1 MPISLRASLMAGAL
15 CISGTAVRAE
25 PISLSQ
31 ALTLGAE
38 QSPRISQAKALAD
51 AAEARARQAGVGP
64 NPEIGVTVENFG
76 GTGPY
81 RNFRTSE
88 TSLELSQR
96 LELGGKRSARVA
108 VAKAERDFALLA
120 FARAQFDLA
129 RDVRVAHAELK
140 AAEDRAVLARD
151 NVGRAQELARTAGL
165 LVEAGRDPPLR
176 KLRADALLAE
186 AQAEQTRSFAD
197 MLAARRLLASLIGS
211 NDPELSA
218 GDTSDQPP
226 PPEVA
231 HDVSGLD
238 ERLSEAERDAAR
250 ARIKLAQATAVP
262 DVTASAGVRRFADG
276 RETAVV
282 AGFSIPFPIRDR
294 NRGGIAAAQADS
306 LASEASLAQTR
317 LDAKRARHDAQ
328 FAFDAAQ
335 MRVEALS
342 GAGATQ
348 AEEALRIA
356 RAGYAAGKFSLVELI
371 DAQQAYNSAKLLLI
385 EARLDRARAAAA
397 LVRANA
403 Q

>member
-1 MPISLRASLMAGAL
+1 MYISLRAALLAGAL
-15 CISGTAVRAE
+15 YISGTAVRAE
-25 PISLSQ
+25 PVSLID
-31 ALTLGAE
+31 ALAQGAE
-38 QSPRISQAKALAD
+38 QSPRISQAKALAE

-64 NPEIGVTVENFG
+64 NPELGVEVENFA
-76 GTGPY
+76 GTGAFQGL
-81 RNFRTSE
+81 RSTE
-88 TSLELSQR
+88 TTLALSQR

-108 VAKAERDFALLA
+108 VAKAERDFAVLA

-140 AAEDRAVLARD
+140 AAEDRALLARD

-165 LVEAGRDPPLR
+165 LVDAGRDPPLR

-218 GDTSDQPP
+218 GDASDQQPP
-226 PPEVA
+226 AEMA

-276 RETAVV
+276 KETAFV
-282 AGFSIPFPIRDR
+282 AGFSIPLPFRDR
-294 NRGGIAAAQADS
+294 NRGGIAAAQSDS
-306 LASEASLAQTR
+306 LASEANLAQTR
-317 LDAKRARHDAQ
+317 LDTKRARHDAQ
-328 FAFDAAQ
+328 YAFDAAQ

-342 GAGATQ
+342 GAGAAQ

-397 LVRANA
+397 LIRANA